1 MNPYT
6 GTNFDDFLAEE
17 GILEEVSARAL
28 ERLLALQ
35 IANRADSPRVFSSLQ
50 GVWQGIIVSEQD
62 FEASELTDPKFP

>member
-1 MNPYT
+1 MYPYT
-6 GTNFDDFLAEE
+6 GTNLDDFLAAE

-35 IANRADSPRVFSSLQ
+35 IANRADSPRVVSSLQ